1 MEGYRVIV
9 IDAHTETVREC
20 RIFKLSDYYRE
31 MRCNR
36 IQYACNMDVDTHL
49 MVDEE
54 KLINGTAYVGFCLN
68 NLVQWRGSGI
78 LSATDEEGELT
89 DLSED
94 WTVEKVKQNVS
105 FWGSRVD

>member
-9 IDAHTETVREC
+9 IDVHTDTVREC
-20 RIFKLSDYYRE
+20 RISNLSDYYRE
-31 MRCNR
+31 MRCKR

-54 KLINGTAYVGFCLN
+54 GLINGTAVGFCLN

-78 LSATDEEGELT
+78 LSATDEDGDLT

-94 WTVEKVKQNVS
+94 WTVERVKQNVS
-105 FWGSRVD
+105 FWGQ